1 MSNIHSPIFN
11 CSKYICTFLPYMSNI
26 HSPILNYTFYLR
38 IYNYIWTFLPY
49 MSNIHS
55 PILNYTFYNGQ
66 DRIPRKIPRFSK
78 RWPQLKLNSPVPME
92 LRWQSI
98 VKYITTFNFKV
109 KSEIQIDVS
118 IFYNTMQKLI
128 WNGHWKHIL
137 KPFWHFISDRWPWR
151 HPTAKVD
158 ITIKIAEKS
167 NIWINHALNRL

>member
-1 MSNIHSPIFN
+1 MARTESQRKFG
-11 CSKYICTFLPYMSNI
+11 LPRGRNLPFTLESRKG
-26 HSPILNYTFYLR
+26 NYQR
-38 IYNYIWTFLPY
+38 A
-49 MSNIHS
+49 
-55 PILNYTFYNGQ
+55 
-66 DRIPRKIPRFSK
+66 RFQK
-78 RWPQLKLNSPVPME
+78 RWPQPKLNSPVPME
-92 LRWQSI
+92 LRWKSI

-128 WNGHWKHIL
+128 WNGHWKHIIL
-137 KPFWHFISDRWPWR
+137 PFWHFISDRRPWR